1 MEDIRMAQERS
12 GAVTFLG
19 NPLTA
24 LGSELKAGEKAPA
37 FSVLSNDLKPVTLA
51 DSAGKVRL
59 LSVVPS
65 LDTPVC
71 DMQTRRFN
79 QEASSLGDNV
89 AILTLSMDLPFAQKR
104 WCGAAGVDRVYTLSD
119 HKDASFGLAYGTLIK
134 ELRLL
139 SRAIFVVDANDTIR
153 YVEYV
158 KEISSHPNYDAA
170 LAAARG
176 ALSARA

>member
-1 MEDIRMAQERS
+1 
-12 GAVTFLG
+12 VTYLG

-24 LGSELKAGEKAPA
+24 VGSELKVADKAPG

-89 AILTLSMDLPFAQKR
+89 VILTVSMDLPFAQKR
-104 WCGAAGVDRVYTLSD
+104 WCGAAGVDRLQTLSD
-119 HKDASFGLAYGTLIK
+119 HRDASFGLAYGTLIK

-139 SRAIFVVDANDTIR
+139 SRAIFVIDANDTIR
-153 YVEYV
+153 YIEYV

-170 LAAARG
+170 LGATKG

>member
-1 MEDIRMAQERS
+1 MPQERP

-24 LGSELKAGEKAPA
+24 VGSELKVANKAPG

-79 QEASSLGDNV
+79 QEASSLGNNV
-89 AILTLSMDLPFAQKR
+89 VILTLSMDLPFAQKR
-104 WCGAAGVDRVYTLSD
+104 WCGAAGVDRLQTLSD
-119 HKDASFGLAYGTLIK
+119 HRDASFGLAYGTLIK

-139 SRAIFVVDANDTIR
+139 SRAIFVIDANDTIR

-170 LAAARG
+170 LGATRG
-176 ALSARA
+176 ALSAKA